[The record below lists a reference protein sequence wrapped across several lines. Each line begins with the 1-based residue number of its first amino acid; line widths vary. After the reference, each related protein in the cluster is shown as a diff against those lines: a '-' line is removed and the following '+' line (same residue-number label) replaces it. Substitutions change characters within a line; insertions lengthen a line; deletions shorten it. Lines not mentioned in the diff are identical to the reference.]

1 MQPIFAF
8 ACRMRGNEHETI
20 YNLPTASKAKSE
32 YLRDVQ
38 DCYPDA
44 KYTDVRVRKL
54 GGPHTSD
61 EFRRNAKYRGMPDLE
76 CGQRV
81 MIDEWP
87 GTIVGHN
94 YSANFDVL
102 MDPGSPY
109 GDCTLNAHPMDVTL
123 LPAND
128 QHNAPPWAVAVDA
141 PVLRLA
147 VED

>member
-1 MQPIFAF
+1 MQHVFAF

-20 YNLPTASKAKSE
+20 YNMPAASKAKAE
-32 YLRDVQ
+32 YLLDVQ

-54 GGPHTSD
+54 GAPHTSD
-61 EFRRNAKYRGMPDLE
+61 AFRRNAKYRGMPHVE

-81 MIDEWP
+81 FIEGWP

-94 YSANFDVL
+94 DSANFDVL

-109 GDCTLNAHPMDVTL
+109 GDGILNAHPCDLT
-123 LPAND
+123 LPANAG
-128 QHNAPPWAVAVDA
+128 NEPTP
-141 PVLRLA
+141 
-147 VED
+147 